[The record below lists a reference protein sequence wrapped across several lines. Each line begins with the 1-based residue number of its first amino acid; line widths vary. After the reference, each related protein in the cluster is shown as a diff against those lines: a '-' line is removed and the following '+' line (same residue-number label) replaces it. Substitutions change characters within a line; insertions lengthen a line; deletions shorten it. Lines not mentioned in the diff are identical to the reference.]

1 MLTTSL
7 QKQTTISVNQ
17 NSGLLTGTNP
27 GASTQLSGS
36 LIEDEVKSSQ
46 LSGSLAEDSTVN
58 YNWKINKMIHG
69 WDWRLSTVELNSIQ
83 LLNSNYGG
91 LPTGSSVTSHF
102 NSTPTVPSRV
112 YNSKMKLL
120 LLTLGSIQFILHFW
134 DEIDLMLFHSSFYDY
149 TQDKSLPPVPMHSSM
164 RGAFYNEVCT
174 T

>member
-36 LIEDEVKSSQ
+36 LNEDEVKFSQ

-69 WDWRLSTVELNSIQ
+69 
-83 LLNSNYGG
+83 
-91 LPTGSSVTSHF
+91 
-102 NSTPTVPSRV
+102 
-112 YNSKMKLL
+112 
-120 LLTLGSIQFILHFW
+120 
-134 DEIDLMLFHSSFYDY
+134 
-149 TQDKSLPPVPMHSSM
+149 
-164 RGAFYNEVCT
+164 
-174 T
+174 